1 MTSTRDPSAA
11 KLASTLRER
20 RLQAGLTLDALATA
34 SGVSRAMIS
43 KVERGQSVPSTSVLS
58 RMAEALG
65 ATFSELLN
73 VQDETE
79 VLHMPA
85 ARQPVFT
92 DPESGFVRRCLS
104 PILPGR
110 GIDWVLNTLPPHGST
125 GEFSAHRPGTEEY
138 IYVLKGRILAMVG
151 KQQVELAEGD
161 ALFFKAASVHQFRNP
176 GARPAS
182 YFLVIDSKTL
192 RGAS

>member
-1 MTSTRDPSAA
+1 MIPEFAYLDTVSTQPGPQNAQHG
-11 KLASTLRER
+11 LRLLHR
-20 RLQAGLTLDALATA
+20 QCMARIRPI
-34 SGVSRAMIS
+34 GVSQGESHAHHPAQAETEQCDAFDPQHIQCANEVIDQGVEAPRAHGSAPRVAGPVHPDQAMTRTQAWEQA
-43 KVERGQSVPSTSVLS
+43 VEHRGIAQHARKHDHRRTRAGV
-58 RMAEALG
+58 EC

-110 GIDWVLNTLPPHGST
+110 GIDWVLA
-125 GEFSAHRPGTEEY
+125 FSHVSSPR
-138 IYVLKGRILAMVG
+138 
-151 KQQVELAEGD
+151 
-161 ALFFKAASVHQFRNP
+161 
-176 GARPAS
+176 
-182 YFLVIDSKTL
+182 
-192 RGAS
+192 

>member
-1 MTSTRDPSAA
+1 MGENDSSAA
-11 KLASTLRER
+11 KLAATLRDR
-20 RLQAGLTLDALATA
+20 RLQAGMTLEALSAV
-34 SGVSRAMIS
+34 SGVSRAMLS
-43 KVERGQSVPSTSVLS
+43 KVERGQSVPSTTVLS
-58 RMAEALG
+58 RIAEALG

-125 GEFSAHRPGTEEY
+125 GEFSAHRAGTEEY
-138 IYVLKGRILAMVG
+138 IYVLKGRIIAMVG
-151 KQQVELAEGD
+151 KQQVDLAEGD
-161 ALFFKAASVHQFRNP
+161 ALFFKASSVHQFRNP

-182 YFLVIDSKTL
+182 YFLVIDSKTA
-192 RGAS
+192 RGSAR

>member
-1 MTSTRDPSAA
+1 VNNRASSSAA
-11 KLASTLRER
+11 KLSANLRQR
-20 RLQAGLTLDALATA
+20 RLQAGLTLEDLAAA

-43 KVERGQSVPSTSVLS
+43 KVERGQSVPSTAILS

-73 VQDETE
+73 VQDEIE
-79 VLHMPA
+79 VLHIPA

-110 GIDWVLNTLPPHGST
+110 GVDWVLNTLPAHGST
-125 GEFSAHRPGTEEY
+125 GEFSAHRAGTEEY
-138 IYVLKGRILAMVG
+138 IYVIKGRIVARVG
-151 KQQVELAEGD
+151 TQEVTLAEGD
-161 ALFFKAASVHQFRNP
+161 SLFFKATSTHEFRNL
-176 GARPAS
+176 GRRPAS
-182 YFLVIDSKTL
+182 YFLVIDSKTA
-192 RGAS
+192 RAAA

>member
-1 MTSTRDPSAA
+1 MMNSRDSSAG
-11 KLASTLRER
+11 KLAATLRER
-20 RLQAGLTLDALATA
+20 RLQGGLTLEALAAA

-43 KVERGQSVPSTSVLS
+43 KVERGQSVPSTAVLS

-79 VLHMPA
+79 VLHIPA

-92 DPESGFVRRCLS
+92 DPQSGFVRRCLS

-110 GIDWVLNTLPPHGST
+110 GIDWVLNTLPPHGNT
-125 GEFSAHRPGTEEY
+125 GEFSAHRAGTEEY
-138 IYVLKGRILAMVG
+138 IYVLKGRIVAQVG
-151 KQQVELAEGD
+151 KQQVALAEGD
-161 ALFFKAASVHQFRNP
+161 ALFFKATSVHQFRNP

-182 YFLVIDSKTL
+182 YFLVIDSKAA
-192 RGAS
+192 RA